1 MNEMMKKVISFV
13 LCFVLAAGCLPVG
26 AFAAEVTVDFAGTAD
41 TEGTVFPTQ
50 LVVTGENTY
59 AMGDTYIAPQVSVK
73 YSDGTSEDLTED
85 QYTVAGTV
93 NTDVAGS
100 YTLNYNCT
108 VNGYAAA
115 AEFVVTVQEEA
126 APVADEAV
134 TVTFELENMDIVS
147 VTGLGLTGITV
158 TWDDTAA
165 ESEAVAHAFGVANP
179 SVYNIAL
186 DGYTPGEAVEITM
199 EVGFI
204 TAENL
209 ALYHYDN
216 GVLSAVAV
224 TSAET
229 VVVDEV
235 TYYTVLTFTTNHVGT
250 FVVGNPVA
258 ANIPG
263 EAVLSG
269 IEVSALPE
277 KLNYF
282 IDLDATAEDELYL
295 DITGLVVNAIYT
307 KDGESYPKPLEW
319 DRFKP
324 EEYDGYRLTME
335 SLTTAGVKTVT
346 VTYGGYATTFTVNVY
361 EEYFEVDGI
370 KIQLTVPHAAEVTVV
385 NNTDAE
391 FVRNAMDKLELDN
404 FVAYDISL
412 TGHTRGEEVHVT
424 LPVPADITNP
434 AIFYIPE
441 DGGHPVRYMGH
452 YDTENGAF
460 TFTTDHFSTW
470 VVADETTQ
478 AAAKTVEN
486 FQGTVPD
493 TQERDVYVPVGS
505 IDEAGDYLIAS
516 GNYET
521 VILLSAASSGI
532 ANHTAAVIEAKTVDG
547 TAVTYIEKPND
558 TSVWTANENNNGT
571 YTLYNGTLRRYLSR
585 SNYGGLTTDDSGY
598 NWTAG
603 NGRLYYDGQ
612 NRDYYIYWSAS
623 SGWQLSNADHIV
635 QIFQKQ
641 KLNLITG
648 GYITGAVTLDAG
660 EDRTVVYDTA
670 NTEVTIDPAIL
681 VDGEDFTQSFEKLY
695 GDDTTNGWYSY
706 SVLRDDN
713 GVLVETEVT
722 DGTFTLNPKSGEA
735 TVRVYYSWVD
745 DGSTYTVYDDVTITS
760 TGPYYY
766 IEILEDASTPAGD
779 VISYRGVTGS
789 MDVPLLYRVMYVT
802 ASGTTQMEPTYVRD
816 HIFWSKISGGD
827 DIASLSMTDSKL
839 HLTGKEGTVQIQV
852 AYEVDANTT
861 VTDIVTINIRK
872 DTAVTPDDSTSDFPR
887 WPNEGAV
894 RFDKTSTAVGNFS
907 ETGIAQV
914 ELSMAGIP
922 VTTGGAVDVVL
933 VVDLSTS
940 MQNNGRL
947 ASAKAASK
955 AFVESL
961 ASNPENRLAIVSFN
975 ANTQTTGKIEFAF
988 NYLTNVNVGTAN
1000 AAIEN
1005 FSLAN
1010 YTNYV
1015 AGLKQ
1020 AQSILSQNKTE
1031 DRPQFLVFL
1040 SDGAPTRYLP
1050 VGAQNAL
1057 DFTDG
1062 SGGAQDT
1069 WITNGTRSS
1078 QWQYEHYTTE
1088 MKEDGITVYTVGL
1101 GLSENYNQPQFI
1113 LNDMSGPANEQ
1124 EQPDG
1129 IGDATKNK
1137 LNTYYYEVPDAN
1149 SANALKS
1156 VFSSIAEEIS
1166 AAATNIEVEDA
1177 IGKGYSLIFELPS
1190 AFTDGDGE
1198 SAADYGLE
1206 NQEFYIEVVEYPLD
1220 ETTHERTGVANVKQ
1234 RIYLNGTTVSK
1245 VMTTKENAEGNP
1257 YLAEMTAAELELKYT
1272 AAKEGE
1278 KSYYDAQGNYVES
1291 GDGGYHMTSGVKVVA
1306 ENGVLKYLH
1315 TPYFTYDATF
1325 DTEGKLV
1332 WTVTSMSPTAET
1344 ALRYFVYLN
1353 NSGGADPEHQV
1364 EPGTYYTN
1372 KFANLNYTNHLGN
1385 ECEQSFPVP
1394 QMTWNGAQVSYVF
1407 YLVNEDGVPVNRAGR
1422 EVTFAEAVFVTGINT
1437 YSVVWNSMEQ
1447 SAGLEASYVAQ
1458 NLLPEAYTL
1467 YDPRASYT
1475 IHVYEDENGNN
1486 LNNHF
1491 VIDGSTQEMLNDA
1504 HPNRTAGTDASLTTT
1519 YVYNNKT
1526 DVRKF
1531 NEHGAYAANRV
1542 YLCKTYN
1549 VEVTE
1554 DEEGNIIAAQYTG
1567 SAADGIRVV
1576 AEDLYSLSGAKV
1588 FEGYAYYK
1596 DEYGQ
1601 YYTIVMKEHANA
1613 ASGFDFANTTVAF
1626 AVVWNKS
1633 LTEDVVVVDFGLPVE
1648 IDVTTNDLVSNVI
1661 SGISTVAPIDGGSTV
1676 LINTGAYSKSSMTK
1690 NELSLGDDGQ
1700 HRVVPTAGTETKITF
1715 TPGNQTSMI
1724 FNEPVDF
1731 YYETAVEAYENGKVV
1746 TSYLYS
1752 KVTVIP
1758 ATTVYYEDSF
1768 LTVEGFNADG
1778 SENDSVWVGSVANSS
1793 GMQDADRPGESQITA
1808 ALDADNVYG
1817 HDSHYAN
1824 MTTYSMNGYRKAHV
1838 DANSYGTATFSFY
1851 GTGFDVI
1858 SSTSNMTGTLAIA
1871 VVTDREVT
1879 IDGKTYNAGETVRS
1893 TIVDTYYGYTYGIYK
1908 VTYTLID
1915 GKWVQTSVGDVSPVE
1930 VEGKYYLPDAEGN
1943 ASETEVK
1950 VYDTKDELTATSKNG
1965 EPVTGYIKVWK
1976 AVENDHNALYQVPV
1990 MKITD
1995 LPYGPQYTVTITATY
2010 AAFFD
2015 HTKDDGYDLYLDAIR
2030 IYDPTGNLNDVAN
2043 EAYKEDKE
2051 AFPVYQELRNL
2062 ILGENTFTS
2071 IDGGDKLTY
2080 YIYTIVSIEAF
2091 ETGVEYYTKNADGTY
2106 TLVIGDYDS
2115 NTTYYVRVEDS
2126 VAGLVFIDGND
2137 ATNSISDYTNY
2148 GPNNELYLAP
2158 GQAIAFNLDVPAG
2171 AADVQIG
2178 LKLANGANAA
2188 YEIYN
2193 AISGGAK
2200 MNVLSGTVMT
2210 TTDMYYS
2217 IKKQADNDTIVIT
2230 NTGSGILSITNIK
2243 ITFTEKPSETDATGL
2258 LSIDGVAATNAIK
2271 SLSYVTPSTANFI
2284 PENMDIRFNRTN
2296 AEVGNNI
2303 VVTVTTS
2310 SDVKDLIVN
2319 GKIATNKTTSYL
2331 TGETTWSFTV
2341 PVEDNG
2347 SLKVTVVGY
2356 DANGEYSV
2364 PYSESITVVNMSG
2377 DQSDLL
2383 GKLFG

>member
-1 MNEMMKKVISFV
+1 MKEMKKILSF
-13 LCFVLAAGCLPVG
+13 LLALVMVVG
-26 AFAAEVTVDFAGTAD
+26 LVPATAFAAEVEADFVGTAD
-41 TEGTVFPTQ
+41 AAGTVVPTQ
-50 LVVTGENTY
+50 LVVTGENSYTV
-59 AMGDTYIAPQVSVK
+59 GDTYIAPQVSVK
-73 YSDGTSEDLTED
+73 YSDGTSENLTED
-85 QYTVAGTV
+85 QYTVDGTV

-108 VNGYAAA
+108 VSGYAAA

-126 APVADEAV
+126 APVAEETKSVSCYGTYELDGEIRENIDEFIAV
-134 TVTFELENMDIVS
+134 GVGLESIVAFYN
-147 VTGLGLTGITV
+147 
-158 TWDDTAA
+158 DA
-165 ESEAVAHAFGVANP
+165 AVASDVVRNAFGVGMFSAYDI
-179 SVYNIAL
+179 SLTGYN
-186 DGYTPGEAVEITM
+186 DGDMVEITM
-199 EVGFI
+199 VIDSI

-209 ALYHYDN
+209 VLYYYDN
-216 GVLSAVAV
+216 GVLHAVEV

-229 VVVDEV
+229 GRDEEFPEI
-235 TYYTVLTFTTNHVGT
+235 YYWTTLTFTTNHVGT

-370 KIQLTVPHAAEVTVV
+370 KIQLTVPHAAEVTVE
-385 NNTDAE
+385 NNTEAE

-404 FVAYDISL
+404 FVAYDIGL

-470 VVADETTQ
+470 VVADEATQ

-486 FQGTVPD
+486 FKGTVPD

-521 VILLSAASSGI
+521 VNLLSAASNGI
-532 ANHTAAVIEAKTVDG
+532 ANHTAAVIQGKTVAG
-547 TAVTYIEKPND
+547 TAVTYIEKPNE
-558 TSVWTANENNNGT
+558 TSVWTASGNNGT
-571 YTLYNGTLRRYLSR
+571 YRLQNTSLRRYLMLSDR
-585 SNYGGLTTDDSGY
+585 NAVTTTASSNSAD

-603 NGRLYYDGQ
+603 NGRLYYDGR
-612 NRDYYIYWSAS
+612 NNDYYIYWSAS

-695 GDDTTNGWYSY
+695 GDGTANGWYSY

-713 GVLVETEVT
+713 DVLMETVVT

-735 TVRVYYSWVD
+735 TVRVYYSWMD
-745 DGSTYTVYDDVTITS
+745 AGSTYTVYDDVIITS

-802 ASGTTQMEPTYVRD
+802 ASGTTQMEPTNVRD
-816 HIFWSKISGGD
+816 RIFWSKISGGD
-827 DIASLSMTDSKL
+827 DIASLVITDSKL

-940 MQNNGRL
+940 MRDNGRL
-947 ASAKAASK
+947 ASAQAASK

-1088 MKEDGITVYTVGL
+1088 MKKDGITVYTVGL
-1101 GLSENYNQPQFI
+1101 GLSENYKQPQFI
-1113 LNDMSGPANEQ
+1113 LNDMSGPAKEQ

-1129 IGDATKNK
+1129 IDDATKSK
-1137 LNTYYYEVPDAN
+1137 LDKYYFEVADSN
-1149 SANALKS
+1149 SASALSS

-1190 AFTDGDGE
+1190 AFTDGEGE
-1198 SAADYGLE
+1198 SAADYGIE
-1206 NQEFYIEVVEYPLD
+1206 GQEFYIEVLEYPLD
-1220 ETTHERTGVANVKQ
+1220 STTHERTGVANVKQ

-1245 VMTTKENAEGNP
+1245 VMTGTI
-1257 YLAEMTAAELELKYT
+1257 AANGSESLTEITDLTPVY
-1272 AAKEGE
+1272 AVAKEGE

-1291 GDGGYHMTSGVKVVA
+1291 GDGGHHMTSGVKVVA

-1332 WTVTSMSPTAET
+1332 WTVTSMSPDAET

-1364 EPGTYYTN
+1364 KPGTYYTN

-1531 NEHGAYAANRV
+1531 NEHGAYAAKSV

-1554 DEEGNIIAAQYTG
+1554 NENGDIIAAEYTG
-1567 SAADGIRVV
+1567 SPADGIRVV
-1576 AEDLYSLSGAKV
+1576 AGDLYSLSGAKV
-1588 FEGYAYYK
+1588 FDGFAYYK

-1601 YYTIVMKEHANA
+1601 YYTIVMKENANA

-1700 HRVVPTAGTETKITF
+1700 HRVVPTAGTETRITF

-1778 SENDSVWVGSVANSS
+1778 SSNGDVWHTEANSS
-1793 GMQDADRPGESQITA
+1793 GMQDADRPGESQITDD
-1808 ALDADNVYG
+1808 LDADNVYG

-1858 SSTSNMTGTLAIA
+1858 SSTSNMTGTLAVK
-1871 VVTDREVT
+1871 VVTEQDVT
-1879 IDGKTYNAGETVRS
+1879 IDGKTYLAGETVRS
-1893 TIVDTYYGYTYGIYK
+1893 TIVDTYYGYMIDPNNYDKI
-1908 VTYTLID
+1908 TYTYWGED
-1915 GKWVQTSVGDVSPVE
+1915 ENGNEKWS
-1930 VEGKYYLPDAEGN
+1930 A
-1943 ASETEVK
+1943 ETEV
-1950 VYDTKDELTATSKNG
+1950 
-1965 EPVTGYIKVWK
+1965 VTK
-1976 AVENDHNALYQVPV
+1976 AVAEADEPSEKPEADLVEGETTYYVYKQRWITPTNDPNALYQVPV
-1990 MKITD
+1990 IKYFG
-1995 LPYGPQYTVTITATY
+1995 LPYGKYSVTITATY
-2010 AAFFD
+2010 NSFFD
-2015 HTKDDGYDLYLDAIR
+2015 HTGTENADGSKDGYDLYLDAIR

-2051 AFPVYQELRNL
+2051 AFPIYQELRNL
-2062 ILGENTFTS
+2062 ILGAENPTFDVTN
-2071 IDGGDKLTY
+2071 TEA
-2080 YIYTIVSIEAF
+2080 VSGI
-2091 ETGVEYYTKNADGTY
+2091 
-2106 TLVIGDYDS
+2106 
-2115 NTTYYVRVEDS
+2115 
-2126 VAGLVFIDGND
+2126 VFIDGLGNMS
-2137 ATNSISDYTNY
+2137 SIVDYKEY
-2148 GPNNELYLAP
+2148 GPKNELYLQP
-2158 GQAIAFNLDVPAG
+2158 GQSIAFNLNLPANV
-2171 AADVQIG
+2171 ADVQIG
-2178 LKLANGANAA
+2178 MKMADGREDEDQMVHYRIQNANGT
-2188 YEIYN
+2188 
-2193 AISGGAK
+2193 
-2200 MNVLSGTVMT
+2200 NVKEDHLQT

-2217 IKKQADNDTIVIT
+2217 IKEQANGTIVIT
-2230 NTGSGILSITNIK
+2230 NDGESGILSITNIK
-2243 ITFTEKPSETDATGL
+2243 FTFDEAPGAVSAANMIY
-2258 LSIDGVAATNAIK
+2258 IDGESATNAVN
-2271 SLSYVTPSTANFI
+2271 SLANVEVSKPTFD
-2284 PENMDIRFNRTN
+2284 PEAMDIRFNRKN

-2310 SDVKDLIVN
+2310 SDVKNLLVN
-2319 GKIATNKTTSYL
+2319 GRIATNKTTSYL
-2331 TGETTWSFTV
+2331 TGETVWSFTV
-2341 PVEDNG
+2341 PVEENG

-2356 DANGEYSV
+2356 DANGEYTV
-2364 PYSESITVVNMSG
+2364 PYSESVTVVNMSG
-2377 DQSDLL
+2377 TQEDLL